1 MKDFVQEGAA
11 RPSGVVTGRA
21 NWSRWP
27 SLGNG
32 SLVALMGDAPFIGTG
47 VANMNA
53 ELSAPPASSR
63 LSTTGSLKMSQAV
76 AGAVGGG
83 RSVVSQS
90 GYAIFGKRC
99 LDIALVLLTLPISLP
114 LILMAALALWLEG
127 GNPFYTQDRLGQRG
141 RIFSILKLRTMV
153 RNAEQ
158 LLERH
163 LASDPAMRREWDET
177 QKLKED
183 PRITPVGRFLR
194 TTSLDELPQLWNVLI
209 GEMSLVGPRP
219 MMPDQLPL
227 YGDATAYFDLK
238 PGITGLWQ
246 VSVRNESGF
255 TVRAR
260 ADADYHADL
269 CLRTDVDLICRTVG
283 VVLRGTGY

>member
-1 MKDFVQEGAA
+1 MKDFMQEGAV
-11 RPSGVVTGRA
+11 RPSGAATGRLA
-21 NWSRWP
+21 GSRWP
-27 SLGNG
+27 MLSV
-32 SLVALMGDAPFIGTG
+32 SYPVALLGSVPFIAKS

-53 ELSAPPASSR
+53 ELTMRSPMSHVSSGDQHR
-63 LSTTGSLKMSQAV
+63 ILHGTAQTIPTHVPQI
-76 AGAVGGG
+76 
-83 RSVVSQS
+83 
-90 GYAIFGKRC
+90 GYALFGKRM
-99 LDIALVLLTLPISLP
+99 LDIALVLLTLPITLP
-114 LILMAALALWLEG
+114 LILIAAFALWIEG
-127 GNPFYTQDRLGQRG
+127 GSPFYTQDRLGQRG
-141 RIFSILKLRTMV
+141 RVFSILKLRTMV
-153 RNAEQ
+153 RDAEC

-163 LASDPAMRREWDET
+163 LASSPALRREWDET
-177 QKLKED
+177 QKLKKD

-255 TVRAR
+255 AVRTR
-260 ADADYHADL
+260 ADTNYHSDL
-269 CLRTDVDLICRTVG
+269 SFRTDLDLLWRTIG